1 MAKKTKIEDV
11 EFTPLSEFKEA
22 ARKIL
27 SVSKEE
33 SDKQIE
39 DYQAGLEKQR
49 AAKAE
54 SRKPASK

>member
-1 MAKKTKIEDV
+1 MAKKNKIEDA

-33 SDKQIE
+33 SDKQIA
-39 DYQAGLEKQR
+39 DYQAELKEKRETR
-49 AAKAE
+49 AKKTKCHT
-54 SRKPASK
+54 R